1 MFSKELEDLIN
12 YSLSDGEIDK
22 KEKQVIYKKAIEEGV
37 DIDELEIYLKSKIYG
52 QTKKDSKSIPKNNNT
67 KEVKTKDYSNEKKKS
82 SLKTIPL
89 LEYLPAIISVF
100 LSIIVFFY
108 FDNLFVSI
116 FLSFLTF
123 MFSYTILKFIFDGTK
138 NLFHSFKYLMSF
150 RWLKDVLNGSA
161 NLVSWAFESIFE
173 SIFSIVTV
181 LIGIGLLVGAIWLF
195 W

>member
-1 MFSKELEDLIN
+1 MI
-12 YSLSDGEIDK
+12 
-22 KEKQVIYKKAIEEGV
+22 KQVIYKKAIEEGV

-173 SIFSIVTV
+173 SIFSIVMV

>member
-100 LSIIVFFY
+100 LSIVVFFY

-161 NLVSWAFESIFE
+161 NLVSWAFESIF
-173 SIFSIVTV
+173 SIVMV